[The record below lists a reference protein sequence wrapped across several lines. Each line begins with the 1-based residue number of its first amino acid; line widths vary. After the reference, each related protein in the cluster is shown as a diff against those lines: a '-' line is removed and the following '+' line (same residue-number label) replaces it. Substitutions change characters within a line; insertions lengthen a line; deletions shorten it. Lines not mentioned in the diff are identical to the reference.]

1 MNKQELID
9 FVAATNDVTKKAADE
24 IVTGI
29 FNRIA
34 DELQSGNEVVIH
46 GFGKFNVKERAA
58 RQGRNPAT
66 GQPMQIEASKVVK
79 FKATKSLDDS
89 L

>member
-9 FVAATNDVTKKAADE
+9 FVAATNDVTKKAAGE